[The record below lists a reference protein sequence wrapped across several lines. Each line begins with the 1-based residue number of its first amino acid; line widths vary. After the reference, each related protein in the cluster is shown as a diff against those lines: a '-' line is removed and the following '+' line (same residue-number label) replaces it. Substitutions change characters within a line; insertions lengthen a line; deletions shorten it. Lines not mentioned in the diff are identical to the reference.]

1 MADYTLVTSQQ
12 KLPPQMTLADMMNL
26 AGGIQ
31 QYQQRAATNPLALQQ
46 HQQLTEKGGYEL
58 NAAKQADAER
68 QAVTKYLQDPS
79 QFTDENGVID
89 LNKAIPQIYKL
100 AQQTAH
106 LYTPNLAALATS
118 QTEIAK
124 NRLSLNQSEK
134 GAMLQEVGPLAYEGV
149 TDPQQYITKI
159 NHAIAINP
167 ALKEVGNAYKRILSM
182 QQPGDHV
189 AKGMLQELQGLQPA
203 SEQFTQFAPTAGT
216 VSLGGTVQPTVTTK
230 SVAGSKPSIT
240 PSGSGMDVTPTPGFQ
255 TINDVVYFVDKN
267 GIPHLPGS
275 KGAISGGQTQPAPAA
290 APSVT
295 PSVTT
300 TPNAPPKFVSK
311 LKTPEQV
318 AQETNADPSISKET
332 KASII
337 NRYKNGYPDAL
348 ADEKAKATP
357 NIAPPAPPTT
367 LNKPVPIPP
376 PTGVQRA
383 PLFKEENPIQAGAG
397 VIPQM
402 NAQQKTRYTNG
413 QKIFS
418 DAADANQKAADLGVV
433 INNIKQTA
441 DQAQSSKPGQLLR
454 QGGKWVAGN
463 EQLDTLIKSLAQNQI
478 LQSQIMGGAD
488 SVNAQQ
494 TMAAATGSADI
505 DPKALRKIAEQ
516 AEATKTATQM
526 YNQGLTAYQKQDPQ
540 GYNSSIHANNFQKAW
555 KDNYDPRI
563 FMVENIHNS
572 NMSPDQ
578 KAKEIAR
585 IKGIATPAELK
596 SLQQKAYNIRRLQM
610 GDF

>member
-1 MADYTLVTSQQ
+1 MADYTPVAAQG
-12 KLPPQMTLADMMNL
+12 KLPPQMSLADMMNL
-26 AGGIQ
+26 AGGVQ

-46 HQQLTEKGGYEL
+46 QQQLTEKGGYEL

-68 QAVTKYLQDPS
+68 QAVTGYLQDKS

-100 AQQTAH
+100 APQTAH

-134 GAMLQEVGPLAYEGV
+134 GAIFQAVGPLAYAGE
-149 TDPQQYITKI
+149 TDPKQYINKI
-159 NHAIAINP
+159 DNVIAVNP
-167 ALKEVGNAYKRILSM
+167 ALKEVGNAYKRILSI

-203 SEQFTQFAPTAGT
+203 SEQFTQFAPTAVT
-216 VSLGGTVQPTVTTK
+216 INLGGTVQPVVTTK

-240 PSGSGMDVTPTPGFQ
+240 PSGSEMVVTPTPGFQ
-255 TINDVVYFVDKN
+255 TINGVVYFVDKN
-267 GIPHLPGS
+267 GTPHLPGS
-275 KGAISGGQTQPAPAA
+275 QGAISGGQTEPAPTTAPAA
-290 APSVT
+290 APSA
-295 PSVTT
+295 TT
-300 TPNAPPKFVSK
+300 APK
-311 LKTPEQV
+311 
-318 AQETNADPSISKET
+318 AQ
-332 KASII
+332 
-337 NRYKNGYPDAL
+337 
-348 ADEKAKATP
+348 
-357 NIAPPAPPTT
+357 PTT
-367 LNKPVPIPP
+367 KTTGQREAIPSNKPAPIPP
-376 PTGVQRA
+376 PTGIERA
-383 PLFKEENPIQAGAG
+383 PLFKEENPVQTGAG

-402 NAQQKTRYTNG
+402 NEQQKTRYSNG

-441 DQAQSSKPGQLLR
+441 DQAQSSKPGQMLR

-505 DPKALRKIAEQ
+505 DPKALKKIAEQ

-563 FMVENIHNS
+563 FMVENINNS
-572 NMSPDQ
+572 NMSADQ

-585 IKGIATPAELK
+585 IRGIATPVELK